1 MSAPLISPPLVSPPV
16 VGTGASNAVDS
27 EIGVA
32 AKLPN
37 DGIILSSVKEDGQT
51 QAIFSSNSQ
60 EDHEIIKQE
69 QAATKAQSA
78 YRGYVVLSSHRC
90 SAFA

>member
-37 DGIILSSVKEDGQT
+37 DGIILSVKEDGQT
-51 QAIFSSNSQ
+51 QAIFSSTSQ

-69 QAATKAQSA
+69 QAAIKAQSA

-90 SAFA
+90 SALA